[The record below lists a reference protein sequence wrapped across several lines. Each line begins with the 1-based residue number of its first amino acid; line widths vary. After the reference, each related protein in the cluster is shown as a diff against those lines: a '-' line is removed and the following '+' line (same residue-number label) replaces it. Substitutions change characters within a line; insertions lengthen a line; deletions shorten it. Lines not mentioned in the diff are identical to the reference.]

1 MFTKM
6 KRKAPTR
13 SARAEG
19 VYAGGNNTRGDD
31 FLDQVGHATEQTV
44 KRIEHDATGRI
55 RGLEARKNHSED
67 RMAALSARLDKI
79 LAEGNRRVLFYGLV
93 MLVMF
98 FAAMSSEVY
107 LLMPT
112 MRGFGIAEPL
122 HQMLAAAGIVLMGAI
137 VLKFLY
143 TEARH
148 YFALTPEERAKAP
161 NWKMQRIL
169 LPLVALTVLTGFVF
183 LGMFRASEMI
193 FANSLDPSSDL
204 GRFVGEHDGLTK
216 AVLIF
221 LTVMLPVAGALALS
235 HGIEIVKNWIEW
247 TRLRFL
253 CWLHN
258 RRVHHTTKSLEA
270 AWEKLDKRVSEVRE
284 YGDEIKAEYRDGY
297 NHGQQAG
304 LHRLPTWFYVLKT
317 AAVGL
322 GMIFAMFLIDLWL
335 QSRYELPG
343 WRWVFYVA
351 GILFVTGLYGV
362 RQWRIRERPNPEEVV
377 WKPIWRD
384 EKPSSPLAS
393 PQMPL
398 PLNGRQPVT
407 AFKKEERLLAQA
419 KS

>member
-1 MFTKM
+1 MFTNRRRRVSTK
-6 KRKAPTR
+6 

-19 VYAGGNNTRGDD
+19 VYAGGNNTKAED

-44 KRIEHDATGRI
+44 NRIEHDAAGRI
-55 RGLEARKNHSED
+55 RDLEARKNHSED
-67 RMAALSARLDKI
+67 RLALSNARMNEI
-79 LAEGNRRVLFYGLV
+79 LVEGRPKPLFYGLV
-93 MLVMF
+93 LLVMF
-98 FAAMSSEVY
+98 CAAMSSEVY

-112 MRGFGIAEPL
+112 MRGFGIAEPWQ
-122 HQMLAAAGIVLMGAI
+122 QMMAAAGIVLMGAI

-148 YFALTPEERAKAP
+148 YFGMTPEDRAKAS
-161 NWKMQRIL
+161 NWKMQRVL
-169 LPLVALTVLTGFVF
+169 LPLVALTVLTGFLF

-193 FANSLDPSSDL
+193 FANSLDPTSDL
-204 GRFVGEHDGLTK
+204 GRFVGENSALTK

-247 TRLRFL
+247 TRLRYL
-253 CWLHN
+253 SWLHN
-258 RRVHHTTKSLEA
+258 RRVHHTAKTLEA
-270 AWEKLDKRVSEVRE
+270 AQEQLDKRVAETRE
-284 YGDEIKAEYRDGY
+284 HGDGIKSEYRDGY
-297 NHGQQAG
+297 NHGQRAG

-317 AAVGL
+317 IAVGL

-335 QSRYELPG
+335 QSHYELPG
-343 WRWVFYVA
+343 WRWIFYLA

-384 EKPSSPLAS
+384 KES
-393 PQMPL
+393 PQIVTSPQVPL
-398 PLNGRQPVT
+398 PLNGYEPAA
-407 AFKKEERLLAQA
+407 AFNKEEMKLAQA
-419 KS
+419 KG